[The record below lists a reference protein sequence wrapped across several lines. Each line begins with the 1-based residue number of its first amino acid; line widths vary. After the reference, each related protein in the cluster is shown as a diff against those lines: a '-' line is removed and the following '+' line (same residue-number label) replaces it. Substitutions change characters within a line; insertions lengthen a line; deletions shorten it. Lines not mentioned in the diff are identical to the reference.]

1 MFNIC
6 FMWITSAATTRPY
19 SLALLIRWSRFN
31 PYPQSPTKAHYG
43 ASLAPCGALSKEA
56 QLSFNFQSFPMV
68 DPPLPRKELLL
79 LSLYCLIQTASL
91 FENIL
96 GFLVK
101 VGKIIKKNN
110 KKIFHKIKNLMKKKL
125 YKFQNICPFHLRLE
139 RVLRLVYRIRNY
151 K

>member
-19 SLALLIRWSRFN
+19 SLALLLRWSRFN

-56 QLSFNFQSFPMV
+56 QLSFNFQSFPRV
-68 DPPLPRKELLL
+68 RSLLPRKELLL

-91 FENIL
+91 FKNIL
-96 GFLVK
+96 GSLSK
-101 VGKIIKKNN
+101 GGKNKKKNFKKWYLNQERKN
-110 KKIFHKIKNLMKKKL
+110 KLNEKKESTN
-125 YKFQNICPFHLRLE
+125 Q
-139 RVLRLVYRIRNY
+139 
-151 K
+151 